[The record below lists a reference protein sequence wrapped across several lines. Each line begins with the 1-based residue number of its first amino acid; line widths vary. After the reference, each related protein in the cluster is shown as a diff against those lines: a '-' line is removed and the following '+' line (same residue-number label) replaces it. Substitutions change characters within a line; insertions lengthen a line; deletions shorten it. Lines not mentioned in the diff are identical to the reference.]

1 MVVARTFGV
10 VVFVLQ
16 CMSCYQIQTAVK
28 NLAPAVIVFFVGA
41 ISYLAMVL
49 QLSAAFT
56 TNSSYVG

>member
-16 CMSCYQIQTAVK
+16 RMSCYQIQTAVK

-49 QLSAAFT
+49 QL
-56 TNSSYVG
+56 